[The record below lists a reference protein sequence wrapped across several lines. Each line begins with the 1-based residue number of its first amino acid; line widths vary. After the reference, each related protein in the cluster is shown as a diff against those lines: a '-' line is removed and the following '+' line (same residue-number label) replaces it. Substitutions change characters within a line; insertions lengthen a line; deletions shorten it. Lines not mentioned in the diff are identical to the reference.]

1 MSTENITNGLQ
12 ATLDN
17 AKTHGKQKRQNKLKN
32 ILKEL
37 HVTRQNV

>member
-17 AKTHGKQKRQNKLKN
+17 AKTHGSKKAPEQIK
-32 ILKEL
+32 I
-37 HVTRQNV
+37 